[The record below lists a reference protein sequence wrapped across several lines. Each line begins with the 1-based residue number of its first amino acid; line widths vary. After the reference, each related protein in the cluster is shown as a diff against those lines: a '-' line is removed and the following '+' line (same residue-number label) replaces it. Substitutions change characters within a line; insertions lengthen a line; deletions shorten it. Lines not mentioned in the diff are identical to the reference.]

1 MRSIFY
7 KFLFFFIFVSPMFSE
22 YKMLSNWQYVLGDI
36 SPENFKKV
44 NWQPTTK
51 TYFEYISKT
60 NIFITF
66 KTTLPE
72 VKAKYPTLNTYHFD
86 QYVEVFIETN
96 KIYQF
101 GNKNNNLT
109 CFGRHFI
116 DLPENYIGKDIY
128 IKVYSTFQ
136 NIGFSR
142 PIRYGEKSEI
152 MKTIIVDNV
161 DEVTLSV
168 LFILIG
174 LVLLFLAFSTESQ
187 YKSFLALGIFS
198 LFLGI
203 TTFCRTEIRYF
214 IFGNNPYLWGSA
226 ELISLYFLSPAIC
239 YFVYH
244 INRQERKNIFTPIF
258 LVLIYINLAF
268 ALIVSLLTIIEPNI
282 LLKSVDMYETLLTI
296 TLLIGAIDIVYLTF
310 MKRNKEAL
318 LMCYGIIAMVFFSS
332 LDLLQAFQIL
342 PRVGF
347 MAHYGIFVFV
357 ICMVYILRVRL
368 YKIHNDLKVY
378 ARQLELDQIYI
389 KKSHEELSFLT
400 TELESTQKEV
410 ILRLCEIAEARSK
423 ETGNHILRV
432 SQFSKV
438 LADLIGLSEKDIR
451 LITLSSPMHDIGKLG
466 IPDKILNKPSQLT
479 TEEFEVIKNHTKI
492 GYEML
497 NRSKKELFASA
508 AIIALQHHEKY
519 DGTGYPN
526 KLRGN
531 DIHIYGRIVCI
542 ADVFDSLSSD
552 RVYKKAWELNKVV
565 EFMISERGK
574 HFDPEM
580 VDLLIKNIDI
590 FVKIKNR
597 FKDNFEFNLTS
608 ELEAL

>member
-1 MRSIFY
+1 MKTVFY
-7 KFLFFFIFVSPMFSE
+7 KFLLLFVFFSPLFCE
-22 YKMLSNWQYVLGDI
+22 YKILSNWQYTFGDI
-36 SPENFKKV
+36 KPENFKNVEWKSSE
-44 NWQPTTK
+44 K

-60 NIFITF
+60 NITLVF

-72 VKAKYPTLNTYHFD
+72 LKAKYPILNTYHFD
-86 QYVEVFIETN
+86 QYVEVFLETN

-101 GNKNNNLT
+101 GSKFNNLT

-116 DLPENYIGKDIY
+116 ELPDNTSGKDIY
-128 IKVYSTFQ
+128 IKVFSGFQ

-142 PIRYGEKSEI
+142 AIRYGEKSDI
-152 MKTIIVDNV
+152 IKTIIVENV
-161 DEVTLSV
+161 DEVILSV

-174 LVLLFLAFSTESQ
+174 LGLIFLAPSTESQ
-187 YKSFLALGIFS
+187 YRSFLSLGFFS

-226 ELISLYFLSPAIC
+226 ELISLYFLSPSIC
-239 YFVYH
+239 YFVYQ
-244 INRQERKNIFTPIF
+244 INKQEKKNIFTPIF
-258 LVLIYINLAF
+258 LGLVFINLAF
-268 ALIVSLLTIIEPNI
+268 ALIVSLLTIVEPNI
-282 LLKSVDMYETLLTI
+282 LLKSVDVFEAMLAI
-296 TLLIGAIDIVYLTF
+296 TLLIGVIDIIYLTF
-310 MKRNKEAL
+310 LKRNKEAL
-318 LMCYGIIAMVFFSS
+318 IMCYGIIAIVFFSS
-332 LDLLQAFQIL
+332 LDLLQAFQVI
-342 PRVGF
+342 PRISF
-347 MAHYGIFVFV
+347 MAHYGIFAFV
-357 ICMVYILRVRL
+357 VSMVYILRLRL

-378 ARQLELDQIYI
+378 ARQLELDKIYI

-432 SQFSKV
+432 SQFSKI
-438 LADLIGLSEKDIR
+438 LAELIGLSEKDIR
-451 LITLSSPMHDIGKLG
+451 LITLSSPMHDIGKPG
-466 IPDKILNKPSQLT
+466 IPDNILNKPAKLT
-479 TEEFEVIKNHTKI
+479 TEEFEIIKNHTKI

-497 NRSKKELFASA
+497 NKSKKDLFASA

-526 KLRGN
+526 KLKGN
-531 DIHIYGRIVCI
+531 EIHIYGRIVCI

-552 RVYKKAWELNKVV
+552 RVYKKAWEMDKVL
-565 EFMISERGK
+565 EFMTNERGK

-580 VDLLIKNIDI
+580 VDLFIKNIDT
-590 FVKIKNR
+590 FLRIKNR
-597 FKDNFEFNLTS
+597 FEDKFDLNLS
-608 ELEAL
+608 MELENL

>member
-1 MRSIFY
+1 MKPVFY
-7 KFLFFFIFVSPMFSE
+7 KFLLFFICISPLFSE
-22 YKMLSNWQYVLGDI
+22 YKILSNWQYVIGDI
-36 SPENFKKV
+36 SPENFKNVEWK
-44 NWQPTTK
+44 PTTK

-60 NIFITF
+60 NVYLVF

-72 VKAKYPTLNTYHFD
+72 VKAKFPILNTYHFD
-86 QYVEVFIETN
+86 QYVEVFLETN

-101 GNKNNNLT
+101 GDKHNNLT

-116 DLPENYIGKDIY
+116 ELPDNYIGKNVY
-128 IKVYSTFQ
+128 IKVYSAFQ
-136 NIGFSR
+136 NVGFSR

-152 MKTIIVDNV
+152 IKAIIIENV

-168 LFILIG
+168 LFILMG
-174 LVLLFLAFSTESQ
+174 LALFFLAFSTESQ
-187 YKSFLALGIFS
+187 YKSFLALGVFA
-198 LFLGI
+198 LMLGI

-239 YFVYH
+239 YFVYL
-244 INRQERKNIFTPIF
+244 INKQEKKNIFTHIF
-258 LVLIYINLAF
+258 IGLVFINLAF

-282 LLKSVDMYETLLTI
+282 LLKSVDFYETLLAI
-296 TLLIGAIDIVYLTF
+296 TLLTGVIDIVYLTF
-310 MKRNKEAL
+310 LKRNREAL
-318 LMCYGIIAMVFFSS
+318 IMCYGIIAIVFFSS
-332 LDLLQAFQIL
+332 LDLLQAFQFM
-342 PRVGF
+342 PRIGF
-347 MAHYGIFVFV
+347 MAHYGIFLFV
-357 ICMVYILRVRL
+357 VSMVYILRVRL
-368 YKIHNDLKVY
+368 YRIHNDLKVY
-378 ARQLELDQIYI
+378 ARQLELDKIYI

-438 LADLIGLSEKDIR
+438 LADLICLSEKDIR

-466 IPDKILNKPSQLT
+466 IPDSILNKPGKLT
-479 TEEFEVIKNHTKI
+479 EEEFEIIKTHTKI

-497 NRSKKELFASA
+497 NKSKKDLFVSA

-526 KLRGN
+526 KLKGN
-531 DIHIYGRIVCI
+531 NIHIYGRIVGI

-552 RVYKKAWELNKVV
+552 RVYKKAWELDKVL
-565 EFMISERGK
+565 EFMTSERGK
-574 HFDPEM
+574 QFDPEM
-580 VDLLIKNIDI
+580 VDLLIKNIDT
-590 FVKIKNR
+590 FVRIKNR
-597 FKDNFEFNLTS
+597 FEDNFELNLGL
-608 ELEAL
+608 ELENL